1 MPKNLIKRFMP
12 DPQKVRNHKHLK
24 IFGKL
29 LHDAN
34 LWHMNRRSVAGAFA
48 VGLFFAWVPVPFQMV
63 LAAAGAIIFRTN
75 LPISVGLVWLT
86 NPVTMPPL
94 FYGAYLFGAMILGHS
109 GGKFNFEPSFDWL
122 LHGLD
127 TVWMPFLLGCLLL
140 GILSSVTGYITIRLL
155 WRLHVVRLW
164 EAKKNARKLRLN

>member
-12 DPQKVRNHKHLK
+12 DPQKIRNHKHLK

-63 LAAAGAIIFRTN
+63 LAAAGAIFFRTN
-75 LPISVGLVWLT
+75 LPISVSLVWIT
-86 NPVTMPPL
+86 NPFTMPPL
-94 FYGAYLFGAMILGHS
+94 FYGAYLFGSMVLGGP
-109 GGKFNFEPSFDWL
+109 GGKFNFEPTFDWL
-122 LHGLD
+122 IHGVD
-127 TVWMPFLLGCLLL
+127 AVWMPFLLGCLLL
-140 GILSSVTGYITIRLL
+140 AILSSLLGYGVCT
-155 WRLHVVRLW
+155 
-164 EAKKNARKLRLN
+164 